1 MRKLIMSE
9 INYDYIVEY
18 IRAIRPPNQG
28 ILQEIELKVSSG
40 QEAWPIIKPE
50 VASFLQVLLSIKKP
64 SKILEIGTAVAY
76 SSILMSQY
84 LEPGGHITTI
94 ERFDVMQEQAKVNIK
109 KARLNDQ
116 ITMLEGD
123 ALKILPTLE
132 EEQYDVV
139 FMDCGKAQYITFLPE
154 CIRLLKDGGILITDN
169 VLHKGVVAKSRYL
182 VPRRQ
187 RTSHMRLREFLYTI
201 NHHPQ
206 LRSSVIPFGD
216 GLAISHK
223 VGGKNSESK

>member
-1 MRKLIMSE
+1 MSE

-18 IRAIRPPNQG
+18 IRAIRPAEKG
-28 ILQEIELKVSSG
+28 ILQEIEAKVANGVES
-40 QEAWPIIKPE
+40 WPIIKPE
-50 VASFLQVLLSIKKP
+50 VASFLAVLLSIKKP
-64 SKILEIGTAVAY
+64 TKILEIGTAVAY

-84 LEPGGHITTI
+84 LEPSGQITTI

-109 KARLNDQ
+109 KAKLEDK
-116 ITMLEGD
+116 ITMLEGNASD
-123 ALKILPTLE
+123 ILPTLE
-132 EEQYDVV
+132 SRQFDVI
-139 FMDCGKAQYITFLPE
+139 FMDCAKAQYITFLPE

-187 RTSHMRLREFLYTI
+187 RTTHMRLREFLFKI

-206 LRSSVIPFGD
+206 LKSAILPFGD

-223 VGGKNSESK
+223 VGGEKIGK